1 MTYEEGKAWLEARGF
16 VESNGLW
23 ESPNV
28 HVLVTFS
35 EDDGLDEAWGAS
47 DFDEFVSRYA
57 STPEAALEAF
67 CDEASELA
75 DAWSAVAEEA
85 RAALV
90 TP

>member
-23 ESPNV
+23 ESQNM

-35 EDDGLDEAWGAS
+35 EDDGPDEAWGAS
-47 DFDEFVSRYA
+47 VFDDLVDRYA
-57 STPEAALEAF
+57 ATPEAALEAL
-67 CDEASELA
+67 CAEASELA
-75 DAWSAVAEEA
+75 DAWSAVADEA

-90 TP
+90 AP